1 MKNKKNPKL
10 GFFLLFYFNEP
21 VSSESLGNMQH
32 LTLSPLVM
40 LTDSILPSKEIGS
53 LSQEKIIIENKDKI
67 KKFFFILFL
76 FCYLL

>member
-1 MKNKKNPKL
+1 MKNKKTPNL
-10 GFFLLFYFNEP
+10 GFFLLLYFKVS
-21 VSSESLGNMQH
+21 VSSESLVKTQH

-53 LSQEKIIIENKDKI
+53 LPQENIIIENKDKI

>member
-1 MKNKKNPKL
+1 MKNKKTPNL
-10 GFFLLFYFNEP
+10 GFFLLLYFKVS
-21 VSSESLGNMQH
+21 VSSESLVKTQH